1 MQRIGAAF
9 LVFLLVAG
17 PAAAQDAKSAEAF
30 LRKIYSHYKAKGPGV
45 ELTGPKA
52 ETILDPTLVALLR
65 ADEQAMHGEVG
76 VIEADPICDCQ
87 DFDIR
92 SVQISVEP
100 DGAGRAKATASFK
113 NLGSATKVS
122 FDLATFMGQWRIT
135 NIHLANMPDLRKT
148 LEDEIA
154 SVKQEQAKPAH

>member
-1 MQRIGAAF
+1 MQRAGAA
-9 LVFLLVAG
+9 LLILLLVTG

-30 LRKIYSHYKAKGPGV
+30 LRKIYSHYKAKGQPI
-45 ELTGPKA
+45 ELTGPQA
-52 ETILDPTLVALLR
+52 ETILDPTLAALLR
-65 ADEQAMHGEVG
+65 QDEQAVNGEVG
-76 VIEADPICDCQ
+76 VLDGDPICDCQ

-92 SVQISVEP
+92 SVRVAVQP

-135 NIHLANMPDLRKT
+135 NIYGANLPDLRKA
-148 LEDEIA
+148 LEEEIA
-154 SVKQEQAKPAH
+154 SVKQEQAKPPH